1 MLCSF
6 NVASSGPYCSCG
18 CTADF
23 TELLRPRYRRPL
35 AIGMSL
41 MLFQQITGQPS
52 VLYYA
57 AKIFQAAG
65 FAEAGE
71 ATGVAL
77 VLGFFKLVMTGVR
90 EGGSGDGEKE
100 GGLVICCCCCTI
112 AAVPALAAA
121 ATTTAVVV
129 MLGLLVWLLRIL
141 PLKLRI
147 LLRSC
152 AATPRLQ

>member
-1 MLCSF
+1 MEPGIATLAGNGSHTHVPCHLTAGHFMLCSF

-90 EGGSGDGEKE
+90 ERGSGDGEKE
-100 GGLVICCCCCTI
+100 GGLVICCCCSSI
-112 AAVPALAAA
+112 AAV
-121 ATTTAVVV
+121 
-129 MLGLLVWLLRIL
+129 LLLLLL
-141 PLKLRI
+141 PPL
-147 LLRSC
+147 
-152 AATPRLQ
+152 PWW